1 MFSKVAQIDRQPNGG
16 EQRRCLREKSYDLAA
31 CPNQSDIEGE
41 QHKNERCPARRAA
54 GLPAPRLQPLA
65 AGGKVFDFIGI
76 RCRIRMC
83 RRFD

>member
-1 MFSKVAQIDRQPNGG
+1 PHVDGRRPYFAAGVASWALTKRTTTSTALLGG
-16 EQRRCLREKSYDLAA
+16 
-31 CPNQSDIEGE
+31 
-41 QHKNERCPARRAA
+41 A

-76 RCRIRMC
+76 RCGIRMC